1 MKHEACIRRVAN
13 KVDIDPK
20 KLKRIVREER
30 IDSFV
35 KKHCVRNHMRSLFEE
50 SFAYDD
56 EWSEEE
62 LFAYTNEDG
71 IMFQIKSV
79 K

>member
-1 MKHEACIRRVAN
+1 M
-13 KVDIDPK
+13 DIDPK
-20 KLKRIVREER
+20 RLKRIVREER

-35 KKHCVRNHMRSLFEE
+35 RKHYVRNHVRSMFEE
-50 SFAYDD
+50 PFAFDD
-56 EWSEEE
+56 VWSEEE